1 MEKTITLTLIVPD
14 GQTTTCTCDALRFTI
29 PDGYGKGKNKHSGGS
44 IGIHPGHTDALMAV
58 AAGDVTAALAG
69 QTVLRAAIGDGLAMV
84 SADAVTIL
92 TDRITTPA
100 ADHASANA

>member
-29 PDGYGKGKNKHSGGS
+29 PDGCGKGKNKHSGGS

-58 AAGDVTAALAG
+58 AAGEVRATLTG
-69 QTVLRAAIGDGLAMV
+69 QPVLHCLVGDGLAMV
-84 SADAVTIL
+84 SGTAVTIL
-92 TDRITTPA
+92 TDRITQPA
-100 ADHASANA
+100 TASDSDAE

>member
-29 PDGYGKGKNKHSGGS
+29 PDGQKQKCGGS

-84 SADAVTIL
+84 SGDKVTIL

-100 ADHASANA
+100 ADRVSANA

>member
-29 PDGYGKGKNKHSGGS
+29 PDGQGKNKHSGGS

-58 AAGDVTAALAG
+58 AAGEVRATLTG
-69 QTVLRAAIGDGLAMV
+69 QPILHCLVGDGLAMV
-84 SADAVTIL
+84 SGTAVTIL
-92 TDRITTPA
+92 TDRITQPA
-100 ADHASANA
+100 TASSDAE